1 MSVSYTF
8 GFLNWSVNERLVPMI
23 FILTLSIPVLTGKSI
38 LPLLKL
44 YISSSSENTKDDND
58 FFRAQEEV
66 PHYAYL

>member
-38 LPLLKL
+38 LLLLKL
-44 YISSSSENTKDDND
+44 YISSSSENTKDDID

>member
-23 FILTLSIPVLTGKSI
+23 FSLTLIPVLTGKSI

-66 PHYAYL
+66 PRYAYL